1 MSLARLPM
9 CAERINRRYRDYSLL
24 DAGCRTKA
32 LKPLL
37 RDCREY
43 FGTDL
48 TPGDGIFECDLEQE
62 LPFDDHSFDIV
73 TALDVLE
80 HLDNPHRALH
90 ELYRVARKAVFIS
103 LPNMYYIQFRWNFL
117 RGHGLSGKYAFPPT
131 PTVDRHRWVLSYEE
145 ALRFVSVNANGHAID
160 YEMILPKRGRSR
172 AISQPIEK
180 WLGNRWPNLFAY
192 GVLFEVR
199 LDQSQ

>member
-9 CAERINRRYRDYSLL
+9 CAERINRQYKDYSLL
-24 DAGCRTKA
+24 DAGCRTMA

-37 RDCREY
+37 HNCREY

-48 TPGDGIFECDLEQE
+48 TSGDGVIQCNLEEE

-80 HLDNPHRALH
+80 HLENPHQALR
-90 ELYRVARKAVFIS
+90 ELFRVARKAVFIS

-117 RGHGLSGKYAFPPT
+117 LGRGLSGKYAFPPT
-131 PTVDRHRWVLSYEE
+131 PIVDRHRWVLSYDE
-145 ALRFVSVNANGHAID
+145 ALRLVSMNADEHAVD
-160 YEMILPKRGRSR
+160 HEMILPVRGRTK

-192 GVLFEVR
+192 GVLFEVK
-199 LDQSQ
+199 LEHS